1 MNSETASSSKR
12 SLARQTKLYVAGRPQ
27 FVLQVGHSSDIYGVA
42 FSPDGKT
49 VASASGDMT
58 VRLWDGRTG
67 ALKMTLRGHQQNGGA
82 VYSVAFSPDG
92 KTLASAGDDKTV
104 RLWNVG
110 STSIGDLPSDNS
122 RPSQSQTCLCK
133 SPILPVV
140 LPMRDGY
147 RCFAETFPWVR
158 PKWGSSA

>member
-1 MNSETASSSKR
+1 MNSETACSSKR

-58 VRLWDGRTG
+58 VRLW
-67 ALKMTLRGHQQNGGA
+67 
-82 VYSVAFSPDG
+82 
-92 KTLASAGDDKTV
+92 
-104 RLWNVG
+104 NVG

-122 RPSQSQTCLCK
+122 RPSQSQICLCK

-140 LPMRDGY
+140 LPMCDGY
-147 RCFAETFPWVR
+147 RCFAETFRWVR